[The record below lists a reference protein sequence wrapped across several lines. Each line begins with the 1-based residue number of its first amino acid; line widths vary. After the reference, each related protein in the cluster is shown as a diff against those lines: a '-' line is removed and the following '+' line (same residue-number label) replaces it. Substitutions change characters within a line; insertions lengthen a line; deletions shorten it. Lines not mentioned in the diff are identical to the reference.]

1 MSILINANMH
11 LNILFNAHLGKL
23 AVRSQKVAHF
33 LLNKLGG
40 GKQVQP
46 GDRVSVI
53 TCHDLYH

>member
-1 MSILINANMH
+1 MSILINAYIHSNV
-11 LNILFNAHLGKL
+11 LFNAHLGKL

-46 GDRVSVI
+46 GDRVSMI
-53 TCHDLYH
+53 TCYDLYH